1 MKIDKFLDWG
11 VDWGLTDVLT
21 DDLTDVKHNV
31 LVLCDPH
38 AREMLLSFP
47 AAHVAYCSLIAA
59 TLCCCCSAAQV
70 QLVVLH
76 NHWVRLHCCT

>member
-21 DDLTDVKHNV
+21 DDLTDVKYNV
-31 LVLCDPH
+31 FVLCDPH

-47 AAHVAYCSLIAA
+47 AACVVRCLLPAA
-59 TLCCCCSAAQV
+59 TLCLYCTSATGGV
-70 QLVVLH
+70 M
-76 NHWVRLHCCT
+76 